1 MKTFRRLLGFLR
13 PHWKGV
19 LVSFLFAAAA
29 MGAGVAIPWL
39 TGLGFGA
46 IKDHDRHALVLA
58 AVAVAVAG
66 VARLGLSVG
75 RRLIAGRVSLA
86 VEYDLRA
93 HLYAHLQSL
102 ELGFFDRQQTGQLM
116 SRVTVDLQAV
126 RFFLGY
132 GLVFIGQSFF
142 TIVLAAIAMLLLSPP
157 LAALALAPV
166 PFVVL
171 VAFRYG
177 RRSRPAMQEVQQRI
191 AELTAVAEESVSGMR
206 VVKAFAREQLQLA
219 RFRRQTTRVFDQSI
233 YTTKLQAT
241 YAPLIGFL
249 PYLGL
254 AAILLVGG
262 HAAIGGSVPLQTFT
276 AFYLYVLM
284 LTGPMRTLGYMLGA
298 AQRATASGTRIFQIL
313 DRQPGIVAPPDAPPL
328 PEGRGRVELRGASLT
343 FEGAS
348 RPALDGVDLTVAAGT
363 TIALVGGTGSGK
375 TTLTSL
381 LPRLYDVTDGAV
393 LIDGADVRSVDPR
406 SLRREIA
413 VVTDDPFLFSA
424 SVHDNVAYARPDA
437 TREEVEL
444 ATRRA
449 HADGFVRALPQG
461 YDTMIGERGLT
472 LSGGQRQRIAIAR
485 ALLANPR
492 ILVLD
497 DATSSVDASTE
508 QEIKEA
514 LGEVMEGRTTFVIAH
529 RLSTIALAD
538 EIVVLERG
546 RVVAQG
552 THDELL
558 AQEGLYREIVEK
570 GLPDQVFLTRKP
582 VEEAAAGGNGAG
594 NGRARTA
601 ALAATGGP
609 ARGATARG
617 AGRDGTAADG
627 AGPPH
632 DAPSPARRDEGV
644 SALGS
649 GALGSLTTAGREADR
664 LADLRRRLRQ
674 TGGRGRKVRGLVEL
688 LRPYRARVGLM
699 FLTLVVATGATLA
712 PIPLA
717 SKAIDQGIQAHDGAA
732 LNRIV
737 AVFVV
742 AALLAWGASAAQT
755 YLTGWV
761 GQRALQDLRAQLFVH
776 LQSLSLGFYS
786 RVRSGVVISRLTN
799 DVEALD
805 QLISDGVV
813 TLFQSSLTLVG
824 VVVILLALDAE
835 LALYTFVA
843 IPVLAVAAFAFRIA
857 SADAFRRTRE
867 RIAAITGYLQ
877 ETLSGIRV
885 VRAFGQEERHVA
897 RFGDLN
903 TANRQANMTTVYLN
917 AAYFPGVELLSALV
931 TVGILVIGGIEVI
944 DGHTQAGIVFGFLAA
959 LNTFFDPIQQLS
971 QLYTTYQSGMAAL
984 DKIFELLDEEPE
996 LVDRPD
1002 AVQLERVRGEISFED
1017 VSFRYGDDDGGPWA
1031 LREIDLHVP
1040 PGQTVALVGET
1051 GAGKSTLAKLVSRFY
1066 DPTRGVVRVDGHDLR
1081 DVAAASLRSQ
1091 MGIVPQ
1097 EGFLF
1102 SGTIG
1107 ENIAFGRPDATAE
1120 EIAAAARAV
1129 GADAFIADHDDGYD
1143 TQVGERGVQLS
1154 AGQRQLI
1161 AFARALIADP
1171 RILVL
1176 DEATS
1181 NVDIQT
1187 ESRIEQGL
1195 RRLLAGR
1202 TAIVIAHRLSTIRHA
1217 GHIVVLEGGRIVEQ
1231 GTHDELLAAEGR
1243 YWRLYQDWASQAV
1256 AAA

>member
-1 MKTFRRLLGFLR
+1 MQTFTRLLGFLR
-13 PHWKGV
+13 PHLRGV
-19 LVSFLFAAAA
+19 IVSFLFAATA
-29 MGAGVAIPWL
+29 MAAGVAIPWL
-39 TGLGFGA
+39 TGQAIGA
-46 IKDHDRHALVLA
+46 ITDGDRGQLILFAALVALA
-58 AVAVAVAG
+58 GAL
-66 VARLGLSVG
+66 RLGLSVG
-75 RRLIAGRVSLA
+75 RRLVAGRVSLA

-93 HLYAHLQSL
+93 RLYSHLQSL

-132 GLVFIGQSFF
+132 GLIFIGQSFF
-142 TIVLAAIAMLLLSPP
+142 TLALAAVAMFIIDPE
-157 LAALALAPV
+157 LALIALAPV
-166 PFVVL
+166 PFVII

-191 AELTAVAEESVSGMR
+191 AELTAVAEENVSGVR
-206 VVKAFAREQLQLA
+206 VVKAFAREQLQLE
-219 RFRRQTTRVFDQSI
+219 RFSHQTGRVFSQAMTTTR
-233 YTTKLQAT
+233 LQAT

-262 HAAIGGSVPLQTFT
+262 RAAIDGSIDIAVFT
-276 AFYLYVLM
+276 AFYGYVLM

-298 AQRATASGTRIFQIL
+298 AQRATASGARIFQVL
-313 DRQPGIVAPPDAPPL
+313 DREPSIVAPDGAPSL
-328 PEGRGRVELRGASLT
+328 PAGRGRIELRDVSLT

-348 RPALDGVDLTVAAGT
+348 RPALEGIDLTVEEGST
-363 TIALVGGTGSGK
+363 VALVGGTGSGK
-375 TTLTSL
+375 TSLVSL
-381 LPRLYDVTDGAV
+381 LPRLYDATEGSV
-393 LIDGADVRSVDPR
+393 LIDGADVRSVDPA

-424 SVHDNVAYARPDA
+424 TVHDNIAYARADA
-437 TREEVEL
+437 TREEVEQ
-444 ATRRA
+444 AARRA
-449 HADGFVRALPQG
+449 HADSFVRELPDG

-508 QEIKEA
+508 QEIKLA

-538 EIVVLERG
+538 EIVVLEHG
-546 RVVAQG
+546 RLAAHG

-558 AQEGLYREIVEK
+558 SQEGLYREIVEK

-582 VEEAAAGGNGAG
+582 IEEASAPPPSGPSVAGRRQG
-594 NGRARTA
+594 RTA
-601 ALAATGGP
+601 SVATTAAP
-609 ARGATARG
+609 AR
-617 AGRDGTAADG
+617 AGRL
-627 AGPPH
+627 
-632 DAPSPARRDEGV
+632 DEGV
-644 SALGS
+644 SALGT
-649 GALGSLTTAGREADR
+649 GALGSLTTAGREDDR
-664 LADLRRRLRQ
+664 LAELRRRLRQ
-674 TGGRGRKVRGLVEL
+674 TGGRGRKLRGLIEL
-688 LRPYRARVGLM
+688 LRPYRGRVALM
-699 FLTLVVATGATLA
+699 FGTLLVATGAALV

-717 SKAIDQGIQAHDGAA
+717 TKAIDNGIQDHDVGA

-737 AVFVV
+737 VVFVL
-742 AALLAWGASAAQT
+742 AAIVSWGASSAQT

-761 GQRALQDLRAQLFVH
+761 GQRALQDLRVQLFRH

-786 RVRSGVVISRLTN
+786 RVRAGVVISRITN
-799 DVEALD
+799 DVEALNS
-805 QLISDGVV
+805 LVSDGIV
-813 TLFQSSLTLVG
+813 TLFQSTLTLVG
-824 VVVILLALDAE
+824 IVVILLVMDAE
-835 LALYTFVA
+835 LALWTFLA
-843 IPVLAVAAFAFRIA
+843 IPLMAAAAFAFRIA

-867 RIAAITGYLQ
+867 RIGAITGYLQ

-885 VRAFGQEERHVA
+885 VRSFGQEERHIG
-897 RFGDLN
+897 RFADLN
-903 TANRQANMTTVYLN
+903 TANRDANMTTVYLN
-917 AAYFPGVELLSALV
+917 AAYFPGVELLSSLV
-931 TVGILVIGGIEVI
+931 TVGILLIGGFEAIRGDVQT
-944 DGHTQAGIVFGFLAA
+944 GVVFGFIAA
-959 LNTFFDPIQQLS
+959 LNQFFDPIQQLS

-996 LVDRPD
+996 LVDRPG
-1002 AVQLERVRGEISFED
+1002 AVQMDGLRGELSFED
-1017 VSFRYGDDDGGPWA
+1017 VAFRYGEDDDGAWA
-1031 LREIDLHVP
+1031 LRDISLHVP

-1051 GAGKSTLAKLVSRFY
+1051 GAGKSTLAKLVARFY
-1066 DPTRGVVRVDGHDLR
+1066 DPTHGVVRVDGHDLR
-1081 DVAAASLRSQ
+1081 DVAASSLRAR

-1107 ENIAFGRPDATAE
+1107 ENIAFGRPDATPD
-1120 EIAAAARAV
+1120 EIAAAAAAV
-1129 GADAFIADHDDGYD
+1129 GADVFIDELDGGYD
-1143 TQVGERGVQLS
+1143 TEVGERGVQLS

-1171 RILVL
+1171 RILIL

-1187 ESRIEQGL
+1187 ETRIEQGL

-1217 GHIVVLEGGRIVEQ
+1217 GLIVVLDGGRIVEQ
-1231 GTHDELLAAEGR
+1231 GTHEELLAREGA
-1243 YWRLYQDWASQAV
+1243 YARLHSDWAEQAV
-1256 AAA
+1256 A